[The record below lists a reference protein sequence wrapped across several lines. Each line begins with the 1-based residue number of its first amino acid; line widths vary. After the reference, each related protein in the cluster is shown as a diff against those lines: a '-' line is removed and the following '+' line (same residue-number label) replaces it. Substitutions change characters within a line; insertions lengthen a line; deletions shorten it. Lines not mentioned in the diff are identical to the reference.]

1 MNKYFIIK
9 LCKINVLCCVC
20 VQDPST
26 SEQLLTPLVAVM
38 TVLAD
43 QNAPSKYM
51 CMLDAFLYV
60 AQ

>member
-1 MNKYFIIK
+1 M
-9 LCKINVLCCVC
+9 LCVF

-51 CMLDAFLYV
+51 HILDVFYMMHSIKSLYSIC
-60 AQ
+60 

>member
-1 MNKYFIIK
+1 MKYFIME
-9 LCKINVLCCVC
+9 LYQVNVLCCVC

-51 CMLDAFLYV
+51 RMLDAFLYV